1 MKDLR
6 KIAEEMLERM
16 FDSKTEQQVQETKL
30 WMHEQS
36 QQLTP
41 EERAEVGRIH
51 RDLMCERRKKRGEKR
66 TDVDMK
72 NLLGDVG
79 EVISL
84 SYIAKHYFKKDRTWL
99 YHRIN
104 GTIINGCKSAFTD
117 DELKIFR
124 FALDEIGAKISG
136 LSVSIN

>member
-16 FDSKTEQQVQETKL
+16 FDSKTEQQVQETKQ

-36 QQLTP
+36 QSLTP
-41 EERAEVGRIH
+41 EQRAEVGRIH
-51 RDLMCERRKKRGEKR
+51 RELMAERRAKRGEKR
-66 TDVDMK
+66 TDINVK
-72 NLLGDVG
+72 ALIGDVG
-79 EVISL
+79 DVVSM

-104 GTIINGCKSAFTD
+104 GTIINGSKSAFTD

-136 LSVSIN
+136 LSVSIH

>member
-6 KIAEEMLERM
+6 KIAEEMMERM
-16 FDSKTEQQVQETKL
+16 FGADTELQVQETKA

-36 QQLTP
+36 SQLTT

-51 RDLMCERRKKRGEKR
+51 RELMAERRKKRGEKR
-66 TDVDMK
+66 TDINVK
-72 NLLGDVG
+72 ELLGDAG
-79 EVISL
+79 EVISM

-104 GTIINGCKSAFTD
+104 GTVINGSKSAFTD

-124 FALDEIGAKISG
+124 FALEEIGAKVSG
-136 LSVSIN
+136 LSVSIH